1 MLNLMELAFVAC
13 SSQFGFSISVEE
25 LAHFL
30 LPLGVGAGFSF
41 RYSCEFLLR
50 GLRFSVRRLFVCT
63 EHVKLSARLSPK
75 CHLDELHGAHLWAV
89 APLAVFRNLKPV
101 DM

>member
-1 MLNLMELAFVAC
+1 
-13 SSQFGFSISVEE
+13 
-25 LAHFL
+25 
-30 LPLGVGAGFSF
+30 
-41 RYSCEFLLR
+41 
-50 GLRFSVRRLFVCT
+50 
-63 EHVKLSARLSPK
+63 VKLSARLSPK